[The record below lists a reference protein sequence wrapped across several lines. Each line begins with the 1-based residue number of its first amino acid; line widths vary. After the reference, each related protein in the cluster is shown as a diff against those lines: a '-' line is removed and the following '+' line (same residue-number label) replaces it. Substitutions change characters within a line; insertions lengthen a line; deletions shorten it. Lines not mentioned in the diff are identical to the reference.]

1 MATVSGMNDCFF
13 RVFFLKK
20 KKLILELIFMF
31 PFLLNFSAL
40 LAKETLHLPRKML
53 NKKFSVF

>member
-1 MATVSGMNDCFF
+1 MTVFLGFF
-13 RVFFLKK
+13 FKK
-20 KKLILELIFMF
+20 NIMILELIFMF
-31 PFLLNFSAL
+31 PFVLNFSAL